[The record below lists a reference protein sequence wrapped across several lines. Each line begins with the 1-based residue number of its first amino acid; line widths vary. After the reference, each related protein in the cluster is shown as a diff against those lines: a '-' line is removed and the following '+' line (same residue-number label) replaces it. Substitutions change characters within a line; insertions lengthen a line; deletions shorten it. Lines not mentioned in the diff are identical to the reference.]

1 MAGPRVITIPSGN
14 AMIRISGTEFHPF
27 EEEQIGAH
35 APHLPG
41 VFILAVKPSRE
52 SFRPYLVGHAD
63 NLRDTLQSLLE
74 REFPF
79 PLQASHRKRHAY
91 FQCHPVLEEQYRRE
105 LELLLAETASRL

>member
-1 MAGPRVITIPSGN
+1 
-14 AMIRISGTEFHPF
+14 MIRISGTESHPF
-27 EEEQIGAH
+27 EEEQIGVH

-41 VFILAVKPSRE
+41 VFILAVMPSRE
-52 SFRPYLVGHAD
+52 SYRPYYVGQAD
-63 NLRDTLQSLLE
+63 NLRDTLKSLLE

-79 PLQASHRKRHAY
+79 PQDASRLKRHAY